1 MSDIF
6 KIAHRGASGY
16 EPENTL
22 ASLRKALEM
31 RVDIIEIDVRVCRTG
46 ELVVFHDITLER
58 TTNSTGILA
67 DLSLEELKQLDL
79 ENGEHILT
87 LEEAINTIGQKVV
100 LNIEMKGRGVAIKL
114 AELLKKYI
122 EKGHPP
128 DSFIV
133 TSFDRK
139 EFHKFTQVNPGVRL
153 GILVG
158 KDIFDFLIR
167 ARRYDVYSI
176 HLPQPYLKKWLVK
189 FAQKQNFKVFI
200 YTLNSIWDIAK
211 AKMIEVDGIFSDYPD
226 RI

>member
-1 MSDIF
+1 MSDIL

-16 EPENTL
+16 EPENTA
-22 ASLRKALEM
+22 ASFKKAIEM
-31 RVDIIEIDVRVCRTG
+31 NVDIIELDVRTCRTG
-46 ELVVFHDITLER
+46 ELVVFHDLTLER
-58 TTNSTGILA
+58 TTNGSGIVA
-67 DLSLEELKQLDL
+67 NSSLDELKKLDVGG
-79 ENGEHILT
+79 GEHILI
-87 LEEAINTIGQKVV
+87 LEEAIDLIGQGAVI
-100 LNIEMKGRGVAIKL
+100 NIEMKGKGVADKL
-114 AELLKKYI
+114 VKILQGYL
-122 EKGHPP
+122 EKGYPP
-128 DSFIV
+128 ESFIV

-139 EFHKFTQVNPGVRL
+139 EFHRFALANPGVSL

-167 ARRYDVYSI
+167 AKRYGVYSI

-211 AKMIEVDGIFSDYPD
+211 AKMIGVNGIFSDYPD